1 MWGYDITLFNVYG
14 EKEILLEPEKQYV
27 VQNVKKGKIIEIT
40 CKVVDNPQI
49 LEICKFID
57 KLIVSVLFTF
67 IY

>member
-1 MWGYDITLFNVYG
+1 MFNVYG
-14 EKEILLEPEKQYV
+14 EKEILLEPERKYEI
-27 VQNVKKGKIIEIT
+27 QNVKEGNIIEIT

-57 KLIVSVLFTF
+57 KLIVSLLFTF

>member
-1 MWGYDITLFNVYG
+1 MFNVYG
-14 EKEILLEPEKQYV
+14 EKEILLEPERKYEI
-27 VQNVKKGKIIEIT
+27 QNVKEGNIIEIT

-57 KLIVSVLFTF
+57 KLIVSVLFNF

>member
-1 MWGYDITLFNVYG
+1 MFNVYG
-14 EKEILLEPEKQYV
+14 EKEILLEPERKYEI
-27 VQNVKKGKIIEIT
+27 QNVKEGNIIEIT
-40 CKVVDNPQI
+40 CNVVDNPQI

>member
-1 MWGYDITLFNVYG
+1 MFNVYG
-14 EKEILLEPEKQYV
+14 EKEILLEPERKYEI
-27 VQNVKKGKIIEIT
+27 QNVKEGNIIEIT
-40 CKVVDNPQI
+40 FNVVDNPQI